1 MTSSQAL
8 APVRGHALSQG
19 WELSRVKCGC
29 VVWCVWVGVCVWGG
43 GGGCGGVGGG
53 GGGGGGG
60 GEGGGGGGGGDIWA
74 GLYMVWSVCL
84 EEKSV
89 SRVLQ

>member
-1 MTSSQAL
+1 MVLSL
-8 APVRGHALSQG
+8 VVFKLCVR
-19 WELSRVKCGC
+19 V
-29 VVWCVWVGVCVWGG
+29 VCVWRRGF
-43 GGGCGGVGGG
+43 
-53 GGGGGGG
+53 GGG
-60 GEGGGGGGGGDIWA
+60 GEGEGGGGGGDIWA